1 MLDKALITRADDFGS
16 SHSANQAIYE
26 VSKKGI
32 VKNVSVMA
40 CAPYLEEA
48 AEMLASSKD
57 VTFGMHSVINAE
69 WDRVV
74 WGPVAPKEK
83 VKSLIDHRGV
93 FYQDVLELAAAK
105 PDLDEIIT
113 EYKYQLERLR
123 KVGFP
128 IAYIDSHMMPEGDI
142 PGLAEKFDRWVE
154 EEGLINHRYYN
165 RMLPDSDKFSHD
177 RTLFEKEIRKLE
189 GQYKLVLHPAKTSD
203 EMKMTGNHNYS
214 GEFIAW
220 GREDDYEF
228 YNDPTVLS
236 FLQEQG
242 VKLLS
247 YKDAEPAKEPYNFS
261 LWRK

>member
-165 RMLPDSDKFSHD
+165 RMLPDSGNFSHD
-177 RTLFEKEIRKLE
+177 RALFEKEIRKLE

-214 GEFIAW
+214 GDFIAW
-220 GREDDYEF
+220 EREDDYEF

>member
-1 MLDKALITRADDFGS
+1 MKKNREVICAFAAWVL
-16 SHSANQAIYE
+16 SAYFFM
-26 VSKKGI
+26 SCF
-32 VKNVSVMA
+32 M
-40 CAPYLEEA
+40 
-48 AEMLASSKD
+48 
-57 VTFGMHSVINAE
+57 
-69 WDRVV
+69 
-74 WGPVAPKEK
+74 
-83 VKSLIDHRGV
+83 
-93 FYQDVLELAAAK
+93 
-105 PDLDEIIT
+105 
-113 EYKYQLERLR
+113 
-123 KVGFP
+123 
-128 IAYIDSHMMPEGDI
+128 I

-220 GREDDYEF
+220 EREDDYEF

>member
-1 MLDKALITRADDFGS
+1 MAYKALITRADDLAS
-16 SHSANQAIYE
+16 SHSANQAICE
-26 VSKKGI
+26 VAQRGI

-40 CAPYLEEA
+40 CGPYLEEA
-48 AEMLASSKD
+48 AELLAGNRD
-57 VTFGMHSVINAE
+57 ITFGMHSVINSE

-74 WGPVAPKEK
+74 WGPVAPKEQ
-83 VKSLIDHRGV
+83 VASLIDGRGV

-105 PDLDEIIT
+105 PNLDEIIT

-123 KVGFP
+123 KVGFE
-128 IAYIDSHMMPEGDI
+128 ISYIDSHMMPEGDI

-165 RMLPDSDKFSHD
+165 RMLPEGGKFSHD
-177 RTLFEKEIRKLE
+177 RVLFEKTIRKME

-220 GREDDYEF
+220 EREDDYEF
-228 YNDPTVLS
+228 YNDPAVLT

-261 LWRK
+261 LWAK

>member
-83 VKSLIDHRGV
+83 VKRLIDDRGV
-93 FYQDVLELAAAK
+93 VYQVVLGLAAAR

-165 RMLPDSDKFSHD
+165 RMLPDSGKFSHD
-177 RTLFEKEIRKLE
+177 RALFEKEIRKME

-220 GREDDYEF
+220 EREDDYEF

-261 LWRK
+261 LWKK

>member
-1 MLDKALITRADDFGS
+1 M
-16 SHSANQAIYE
+16 
-26 VSKKGI
+26 
-32 VKNVSVMA
+32 
-40 CAPYLEEA
+40 
-48 AEMLASSKD
+48 
-57 VTFGMHSVINAE
+57 
-69 WDRVV
+69 
-74 WGPVAPKEK
+74 
-83 VKSLIDHRGV
+83 
-93 FYQDVLELAAAK
+93 
-105 PDLDEIIT
+105 
-113 EYKYQLERLR
+113 
-123 KVGFP
+123 
-128 IAYIDSHMMPEGDI
+128 
-142 PGLAEKFDRWVE
+142 
-154 EEGLINHRYYN
+154 INHRYYN

-220 GREDDYEF
+220 EREDDYEF

>member
-1 MLDKALITRADDFGS
+1 MDEHGEINVLLFSGLTAHDADDS
-16 SHSANQAIYE
+16 
-26 VSKKGI
+26 I
-32 VKNVSVMA
+32 V
-40 CAPYLEEA
+40 
-48 AEMLASSKD
+48 
-57 VTFGMHSVINAE
+57 
-69 WDRVV
+69 
-74 WGPVAPKEK
+74 
-83 VKSLIDHRGV
+83 
-93 FYQDVLELAAAK
+93 
-105 PDLDEIIT
+105 
-113 EYKYQLERLR
+113 
-123 KVGFP
+123 
-128 IAYIDSHMMPEGDI
+128 

-165 RMLPDSDKFSHD
+165 RMLPDSGKFSHD
-177 RTLFEKEIRKLE
+177 RALFEKEIRTME

-220 GREDDYEF
+220 EREDDYEF